1 LRKKTFLLIVSSS
14 ENDPKLEQDEIEDMI
29 PHRLDCIVVA
39 SCQKDTENLHKIG
52 EAGVPLVLIDRSF
65 QGFSCNFVGVNEHKI
80 GKLATEHLF
89 AQGYERIAH
98 IRGPATIVGN
108 SRANGY
114 RDAIQC
120 RGLPTRADYVIG
132 CGEGFDSDG
141 EVGGRKAMEEVLS
154 LRPRPD
160 ALFCFD
166 DSIAVGAMVK
176 IFEAGLRIP
185 EDIALLGCGD
195 FHYCNKLRVPLSSID
210 RKAREIGERAALMI
224 AAIIGKPHSRRPR
237 TVILEPELIVRA
249 SSQSR
254 NQASIDASARR
265 C

>member
-1 LRKKTFLLIVSSS
+1 
-14 ENDPKLEQDEIEDMI
+14 MI